1 MNEVPDIADIKL
13 ASIEDGCR
21 QLATLLGLGA
31 PVAPGVLVAALQ
43 SEEYAR
49 NLLTCRRTP
58 AFLAVLLDNPVRM
71 QPQELHAD
79 QGTMALMKTASQ
91 ALARWSKVGFSVV
104 DDAVRE
110 RRLHACLVCP
120 NLRTSGAAQPLAFT
134 AMQTHARCALC
145 GCDVEK
151 KARMASEMCPGED
164 PGVPGQ
170 NRWGQ
175 LLRR

>member
-1 MNEVPDIADIKL
+1 MADVQDIANIKV

-21 QLATLLGLGA
+21 QLATLLELDA

-58 AFLAVLLDNPVRM
+58 AFLAVLLDNPVRP
-71 QPQELHAD
+71 QPDDEDPGQRTL
-79 QGTMALMKTASQ
+79 ALVKTASR
-91 ALARWSKVGFSVV
+91 ALARWSTVGFSVV

-110 RRLHACLVCP
+110 QRLRACLACP
-120 NLRTSGAAQPLAFT
+120 NLRASGAAHSIAFKV
-134 AMQTHARCALC
+134 MQTQARCALC

-151 KARMASEMCPGED
+151 KARMASEVCPGED
-164 PGVPGQ
+164 PAVPRH

-175 LLRR
+175 VLPR